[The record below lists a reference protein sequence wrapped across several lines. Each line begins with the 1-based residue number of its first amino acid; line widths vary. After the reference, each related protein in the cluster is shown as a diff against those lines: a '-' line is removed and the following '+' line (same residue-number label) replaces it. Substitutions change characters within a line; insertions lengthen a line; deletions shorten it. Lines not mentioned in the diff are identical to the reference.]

1 MNKPFTWFDQTS
13 LFALGGV
20 YEINLHICWSG
31 FQIMFSSEVIAFLN
45 NYKML
50 ENQVAHGKTENKRV
64 SDMITNN
71 QSKPSLLYTQR
82 WI

>member
-1 MNKPFTWFDQTS
+1 
-13 LFALGGV
+13 
-20 YEINLHICWSG
+20 
-31 FQIMFSSEVIAFLN
+31 MFSSEVIAFLN

-71 QSKPSLLYTQR
+71 QSKRSLLYTQR